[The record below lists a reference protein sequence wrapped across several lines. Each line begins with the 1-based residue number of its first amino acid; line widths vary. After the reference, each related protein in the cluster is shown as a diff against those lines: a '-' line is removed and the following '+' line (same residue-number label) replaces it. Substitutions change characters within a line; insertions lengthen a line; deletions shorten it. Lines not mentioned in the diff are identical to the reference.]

1 MKNVIVVFLVLMT
14 LQVSAQGKKW
24 VELFDGKSLD
34 NWKINESPAS
44 FRVENGSI
52 IIEGPR
58 GHLFYDGPVGDHN
71 FKDFEVQATVMTFP
85 GANSGLYVC
94 TDFLNVGFPS
104 VGYEVQVNNSHTDWR
119 RTASLYNIVDT
130 SERFVKDEEWF
141 DLNVTVKGN
150 RIVTKINGVTVVDY
164 TQPENPLRSK
174 GQEQRLIKSGTIALQ
189 AHDPKSKVAYKSIKV
204 RSL

>member
-24 VELFDGKSLD
+24 VELFDGKSLN

-85 GANSGLYVC
+85 GSNSGLYVC
-94 TDFLNVGFPS
+94 TDFLPVGFPS
-104 VGYEVQVNNSHTDWR
+104 G
-119 RTASLYNIVDT
+119 
-130 SERFVKDEEWF
+130 
-141 DLNVTVKGN
+141 
-150 RIVTKINGVTVVDY
+150 
-164 TQPENPLRSK
+164 
-174 GQEQRLIKSGTIALQ
+174 AL
-189 AHDPKSKVAYKSIKV
+189 
-204 RSL
+204 

>member
-1 MKNVIVVFLVLMT
+1 
-14 LQVSAQGKKW
+14 
-24 VELFDGKSLD
+24 LFDGKSLN

-85 GANSGLYVC
+85 GSNSGLYVC
-94 TDFLNVGFPS
+94 TDFLPVGFPS

-164 TQPENPLRSK
+164 TQPASPLRSK
-174 GQEQRLIKSGTIALQ
+174 GQEQRLIKGGTIALQ